1 RHGDAIAHRTRAL
14 RPPAALWR
22 RFHSRTRISY
32 RLWIGHSIPVPDS
45 VSRRLS
51 LLSSSQRFPLAFNMR
66 SSSAVAAL
74 IALMEVT
81 HTLGRL
87 ASAKETLHY
96 IYKDSCKI
104 IEMYDLPNIMCGFK
118 PTDTN
123 DRRTFSFHLSE
134 NGIRAMHLRC
144 PGVLYE
150 GYHWPNI
157 TAVKY
162 PSSMDLDTILSL
174 RGPRNLHSSLGVEKV
189 TVVDPLKEVR
199 SDAHEEERGKRC
211 LRVAELLIN
220 KSESPDIPAGEPPRR
235 RHSTLTELPLQ

>member
-1 RHGDAIAHRTRAL
+1 
-14 RPPAALWR
+14 
-22 RFHSRTRISY
+22 
-32 RLWIGHSIPVPDS
+32 
-45 VSRRLS
+45 
-51 LLSSSQRFPLAFNMR
+51 MR

-96 IYKDSCKI
+96 IYKGSCKI

-157 TAVKY
+157 TAIKY
-162 PSSMDLDTILSL
+162 PSSMDLDTILSF
-174 RGPRNLHSSLGVEKV
+174 RGPRNLHSNLGVEKV
-189 TVVDPLKEVR
+189 TIVDPLKEVR

-220 KSESPDIPAGEPPRR
+220 KSESPDIPAGEHAFDSFHEAVCGLYRR
-235 RHSTLTELPLQ
+235 AAAAAPFNPH